1 MYTIN
6 SNVPHP
12 SIQSGHGFSS
22 RHALAP
28 GGLADRDDPYYQAHQ
43 SIRVH
48 KNVAFKDVPTRIQG
62 KIISKLCREQ
72 DIAAP
77 NAIKNLAKFLCC
89 LLKKQETKG
98 ESTIRITHQRMSDEL
113 EISIKS
119 SHRHWKGIKQ
129 TGFFHI
135 ETIHDE
141 FYGTQLEVSFSEK
154 ATIIQYW
161 NIKNN
166 KKSCQYSKGGVLD
179 KMTNT
184 PPFLPYIERARLN
197 ISKSNQKDFYLC
209 STNDTKYDKII
220 SDMKEKHDVLV
231 IEGTT
236 SSATPEKP
244 QNRIALKS
252 KKAKENIDPRS
263 ETLTKPTERKDVKK
277 EKPTPSLKLQASS
290 SPQMDRAEEELNAI
304 AEEAYEEF
312 LVLYKPEEDKRFAVY
327 KTDFIRMVKART
339 KSHLGC
345 AKDIKTYMRK
355 FSINQY
361 LMGKRIGKNGQFFNP
376 SLYGLFSPTIIDDY
390 HKGEYSRYF
399 TPYNELDLSKKTE
412 AKEGQDA
419 TVPQELLQKISL
431 ALLGANEQTE
441 VDPEQ
446 TQDILKI
453 IRSYAVQKMENQK
466 PMTQTP
472 ERKPNELNPLPVLRS
487 SSGDQATISVANQER
502 SWLKKGESY
511 WQTLDITCRK
521 QWEDAFIATIRR
533 GETGFRVD
541 QDIHDP
547 MFRKFKTVP
556 FMTWIGKILEQE
568 ERQENNISPETEI
581 EEIDAII
588 PDLEE
593 PEDVEFEDFPKEE
606 LEQSDSEELW
616 VTHFQNKSAS
626 YGQNV
631 RRTLHTLLL
640 FASLW
645 QSAQAVE
652 IKSCFTPQQQC
663 LPLIVTEL
671 QNPQSEILMQAYSL
685 TSKPISKALRDAHD
699 RGVKVRPLTGKKFS
713 FSGWFVE
720 AIWVGRD
727 GG

>member
-43 SIRVH
+43 SIGVH

-154 ATIIQYW
+154 AIIMQFF

-166 KKSCQYSKGGVLD
+166 KKSCQYSKGRVLD

-209 STNDTKYDKII
+209 SANDIKCDKFI
-220 SDMKEKHDVLV
+220 SNMKEKHGTES

-236 SSATPEKP
+236 SSATPEQP

-252 KKAKENIDPRS
+252 NEAKENIYPFS
-263 ETLTKPTERKDVKK
+263 ETPTKPTERKELKK
-277 EKPTPSLKLQASS
+277 EKPTPSPKLQASS
-290 SPQMDRAEEELNAI
+290 RPQTGRTERELNTI

-312 LVLYKPEEDKRFAVY
+312 LGLFKPEEDKRFTVH
-327 KTDFIRMVKART
+327 KIDFIRLVKARI

-345 AKDIKTYMRK
+345 IEDIKTYMRK

-361 LMGKRIGKNGQFFNP
+361 LMGRRIQKDGTIWRP
-376 SLYGLFSPTIIDDY
+376 SVYGLFSPSIIDDY
-390 HKGEYSRYF
+390 QKKEYSRYF
-399 TPYNELDLSKKTE
+399 TPYNELDLSKKE
-412 AKEGQDA
+412 EDQDVA
-419 TVPQELLQKISL
+419 VPQELLQKISL

-441 VDPEQ
+441 ACPKQ

-453 IRSYAVQKMENQK
+453 ITSYAVQKMETKKHDANTRK
-466 PMTQTP
+466 KTQ
-472 ERKPNELNPLPVLRS
+472 
-487 SSGDQATISVANQER
+487 
-502 SWLKKGESY
+502 
-511 WQTLDITCRK
+511 
-521 QWEDAFIATIRR
+521 
-533 GETGFRVD
+533 
-541 QDIHDP
+541 
-547 MFRKFKTVP
+547 
-556 FMTWIGKILEQE
+556 
-568 ERQENNISPETEI
+568 
-581 EEIDAII
+581 
-588 PDLEE
+588 
-593 PEDVEFEDFPKEE
+593 
-606 LEQSDSEELW
+606 
-616 VTHFQNKSAS
+616 
-626 YGQNV
+626 
-631 RRTLHTLLL
+631 
-640 FASLW
+640 
-645 QSAQAVE
+645 
-652 IKSCFTPQQQC
+652 
-663 LPLIVTEL
+663 
-671 QNPQSEILMQAYSL
+671 
-685 TSKPISKALRDAHD
+685 
-699 RGVKVRPLTGKKFS
+699 
-713 FSGWFVE
+713 
-720 AIWVGRD
+720 
-727 GG
+727 